1 MIQFILFS
9 LFLATVQ
16 ALTEFLPVSSSGHL
30 VLFQNIVFENQISNS
45 FTLDILL
52 HIGTLFSSLFFLWPE
67 IKKMLKFDNLKI
79 ETLKESTLL
88 DLSIK
93 VVISTIPAVLTV
105 LFFKDFI
112 ETSFGTSKFLSYGF
126 ALTSVVIFITHKYF
140 KPLVKQEHFIVPTYL
155 QAVIIGIAQAFAI
168 FPGVSRSGMTICIA
182 LACGVSAYS
191 SVKYSFF
198 IFIPA
203 ALGALLLEVL
213 KGNFNSFEYGL
224 ISTLPSM
231 LTAFVLGIFAL
242 KLLDKLAK
250 NHNLLPFSI
259 YTALL
264 SIVTWFY
271 LS

>member
-9 LFLATVQ
+9 LFLAAVQ

-30 VLFQNIVFENQISNS
+30 VLFQNILFENKINNS

-67 IKKMLKFDNLKI
+67 IKRILKFENFM
-79 ETLKESTLL
+79 ESTLL
-88 DLSIK
+88 DLAIK
-93 VVISTIPAVLTV
+93 VVVSTIPAVIVV

-112 ETSFGTSKFLSYGF
+112 EESFGTSKFLSYGF

-140 KPLVKQEHFIVPTYL
+140 KPLVKEDSFIVPNFL
-155 QAVIIGIAQAFAI
+155 QAIIIGIAQAMAI

-182 LACGVSAYS
+182 LGCGLSAYS

-203 ALGALLLEVL
+203 ALGALVLEIL
-213 KGNFNSFEYGL
+213 KGNFSSFEYGF
-224 ISTLPSM
+224 ISTLPSIF
-231 LTAFVLGIFAL
+231 TAFFLGIFAL

-264 SIVTWFY
+264 SIVTWFL